1 MSEYLLRQRLAQCHQ
16 ENRPVDRME
25 PDDILADQVQVC
37 GPQLLILFGAV
48 AVCIVADTG
57 DVVGQRIQ
65 PYIDD
70 MLGIEGHRNPP
81 GEGSTGYAQILQSG
95 EQEVVHHLVL
105 TGNGLNELGMLINVL
120 DQFVCIFAHAEEIS
134 LLLGRLYDTAAV
146 RALAVHQLGL
156 RPEGFTGST
165 VHSLV
170 SSLIDVPLIIETLE
184 DLLYLLLMILIR
196 GTDELIIGN
205 VQQIT
210 QTADDTG
217 DLIYMFL
224 GCDAGCLSLQFD
236 LLSMLVSTGLE
247 EDIIALLSLETC
259 DAVSQYDLVVVADM
273 GLRRCIGNRCGKI
286 IFSFAFHC
294 VCSPFLLL

>member
-1 MSEYLLRQRLAQCHQ
+1 
-16 ENRPVDRME
+16 
-25 PDDILADQVQVC
+25 
-37 GPQLLILFGAV
+37 
-48 AVCIVADTG
+48 
-57 DVVGQRIQ
+57 
-65 PYIDD
+65 
-70 MLGIEGHRNPP
+70 
-81 GEGSTGYAQILQSG
+81 
-95 EQEVVHHLVL
+95 
-105 TGNGLNELGMLINVL
+105 MLINVL

-156 RPEGFTGST
+156 GPEGLTGST
-165 VHSLV
+165 VHSLIGSLV
-170 SSLIDVPLIIETLE
+170 NISLIVETLE
-184 DLLYLLLMILIR
+184 NLLHLLLMILIR

-210 QTADDTG
+210 QSADHTG
-217 DLIYMFL
+217 DLVHMLL

>member
-1 MSEYLLRQRLAQCHQ
+1 M
-16 ENRPVDRME
+16 
-25 PDDILADQVQVC
+25 
-37 GPQLLILFGAV
+37 
-48 AVCIVADTG
+48 
-57 DVVGQRIQ
+57 
-65 PYIDD
+65 
-70 MLGIEGHRNPP
+70 
-81 GEGSTGYAQILQSG
+81 
-95 EQEVVHHLVL
+95 
-105 TGNGLNELGMLINVL
+105 L

-156 RPEGFTGST
+156 GPEGLTGST
-165 VHSLV
+165 VHSLIGSLV
-170 SSLIDVPLIIETLE
+170 NISLIVETLE
-184 DLLYLLLMILIR
+184 NLLHLLLMILIR

-210 QTADDTG
+210 QSADHTG

-224 GCDAGCLSLQFD
+224 GSDAGCLSLQFD